1 MIGVY
6 YMYSS
11 SAIVEHLIDLELG
24 EGHEFKSHLELGIF
38 LLSFFLSF
46 LLSFILSQW
55 LFKYFVFSALK
66 RVHAQIVQYAMRWE
80 QLTISWSDILFR
92 THAHQGLKK
101 LMIIMVSPVWSPSKQ
116 KRLFPCAISLN
127 SLFLQPVCVCW
138 LKFPFFSLAPLAE
151 QLQLIIM

>member
-6 YMYSS
+6 YMYYS
-11 SAIVEHLIDLELG
+11 SAIVGHLIDLELG

-101 LMIIMVSPVWSPSKQ
+101 WLSWHHLYLALPNKSGCNFLVLLVLTLCFCNQCVW
-116 KRLFPCAISLN
+116 AD
-127 SLFLQPVCVCW
+127 
-138 LKFPFFSLAPLAE
+138 
-151 QLQLIIM
+151 